1 MLYTIISL
9 FIHHGV
15 WARGGRGPVKKTS
28 VLSWKSQAS
37 KKLSTLRRFHTAADS
52 SNEGKRNPG
61 TKSDF
66 SGERGVWKS
75 PSENGWK
82 WRTKKR
88 FRPDTF
94 VCVLHG
100 KASGGG
106 GEEEALETNSQINM
120 IRAISIQHTNGG
132 VVWLCEKDWKEPAG
146 GWLRKKEKTPKKGD
160 GDCEVTFPCT
170 HTRRPRAG
178 V

>member
-1 MLYTIISL
+1 MGS
-9 FIHHGV
+9 GE
-15 WARGGRGPVKKTS
+15 GGPEKKTS
-28 VLSWKSQAS
+28 MRSWKSQAS
-37 KKLSTLRRFHTAADS
+37 KKLSTLRCFNIQGIAPMKGKKDS
-52 SNEGKRNPG
+52 G

-66 SGERGVWKS
+66 SVEHGFRKS
-75 PSENGWK
+75 PRANGWK
-82 WRTKKR
+82 SRTKKR
-88 FRPDTF
+88 FKPDTF
-94 VCVLHG
+94 VCVFAWE
-100 KASGGG
+100 ASGGG

-120 IRAISIQHTNGG
+120 IQAISIQHTNGG
-132 VVWLCEKDWKEPAG
+132 VIWLCEKDSKEPAG